1 MIPTQSDNASRL
13 AFLVM
18 ARGTMKQ
25 ITATK
30 SKATMKMTV
39 RRGITGTKVTGTFVV
54 VISLIFS

>member
-1 MIPTQSDNASRL
+1 
-13 AFLVM
+13 M